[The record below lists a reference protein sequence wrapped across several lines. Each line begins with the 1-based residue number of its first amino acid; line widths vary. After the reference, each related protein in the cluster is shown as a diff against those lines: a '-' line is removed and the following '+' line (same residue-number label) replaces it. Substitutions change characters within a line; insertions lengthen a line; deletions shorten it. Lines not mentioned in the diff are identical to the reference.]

1 MPIAYRDSLNFIGKL
16 TFAKI
21 SNIFQITASFYL
33 SQLTRKVTVWGKP
46 ISLSIEPTTSCN
58 LKCPECP
65 SGLKKFNTVEV
76 LKEDRTL
83 AISSGRL
90 TDDFKPFD
98 VHIYKLN

>member
-1 MPIAYRDSLNFIGKL
+1 VNAVSMEYHELGYSVDSGVEFIIKEMNGSIYL
-16 TFAKI
+16 I
-21 SNIFQITASFYL
+21 SVNSDKNPV
-33 SQLTRKVTVWGKP
+33 KVTF
-46 ISLSIEPTTSCN
+46 
-58 LKCPECP
+58 
-65 SGLKKFNTVEV
+65 SGLNKFKTVEV